1 MMDIEQYL
9 RDNKPEMPEEGQ
21 FLVETNARLC
31 NVEGVKK
38 CVDED
43 RHRGRMALIIALAAG
58 LGLGCLATLL
68 VMFYPLPSIEVSQSA
83 IARILAGLREWKELL
98 IALVAVCAIALGV
111 VFITRKSDSS
121 SLSV

>member
-1 MMDIEQYL
+1 MIDIEQYL
-9 RDNKPEMPEEGQ
+9 RDNKPQMPEEGQ

-43 RHRGRMALIIALAAG
+43 RSRGRMALIIALAVG

-68 VMFYPLPSIEVSQSA
+68 VLYCPLPSIEVGHTA
-83 IARILAGLREWKELL
+83 IVRIIAGLKEVKEYL
-98 IALVAVCAIALGV
+98 IALVAVCAIALGI
-111 VFITRKSDSS
+111 VFITRKKEAF
-121 SLSV
+121 

>member
-43 RHRGRMALIIALAAG
+43 RHRGRMALIIALAVG

-68 VMFYPLPSIEVSQSA
+68 VVFCPLQSIEVGQSA
-83 IARILAGLREWKELL
+83 IAMIMAGLKEWKEFM

-111 VFITRKSDSS
+111 VFMARKKEAI
-121 SLSV
+121 

>member
-9 RDNKPEMPEEGQ
+9 RDNKPELPEEGQ

-43 RHRGRMALIIALAAG
+43 RHRGRMALIIALGAG
-58 LGLGCLATLL
+58 LVLGCLATLL
-68 VMFYPLPSIEVSQSA
+68 VLFSPRPSIEVSSSA
-83 IARILAGLREWKELL
+83 IAKVVAGRRELKEFL
-98 IALVAVCAIALGV
+98 IAIIAGCAIALGV
-111 VFITRKSDSS
+111 VFMSRKKEA
-121 SLSV
+121 L

>member
-21 FLVETNARLC
+21 FLVEPNARLC

-43 RHRGRMALIIALAAG
+43 RHRGRVALMIALGAG
-58 LGLGCLATLL
+58 LVFGCLATLL
-68 VMFYPLPSIEVSQSA
+68 VVFYPLPAINVNSSA
-83 IARILAGLREWKELL
+83 LAKAMAGLKEWEELL
-98 IALVAVCAIALGV
+98 IALIAGCAIALGV
-111 VFITRKSDSS
+111 VFMSRKKEA
-121 SLSV
+121 L

>member
-1 MMDIEQYL
+1 MMDIEHYL

-43 RHRGRMALIIALAAG
+43 RHQGRMALVIALAVG
-58 LGLGCLATLL
+58 LALGCLMTLV
-68 VMFYPLPSIEVSQSA
+68 VMIYPLPSIEVDQSA
-83 IARILAGLREWKELL
+83 IARIMAGLKEWEEFL
-98 IALVAVCAIALGV
+98 IALVAVCAIALGL
-111 VFITRKSDSS
+111 VFLTRKKEAF
-121 SLSV
+121 